1 MTTTLKLD
9 SFVNSPMPIVWLA
22 LEVPI
27 ASTGFQS
34 FDVLMK
40 YIWFQMDWNSVP
52 VLQMN
57 KFMCFWYSAIE
68 AELEDAIPIIKTSV
82 GGCSGVGRFCIGK
95 VFFFKLLYRN
105 EYCRSCGVFDKR
117 SRQIICLIFFL
128 YNCLIQ
134 KPTM

>member
-1 MTTTLKLD
+1 LTTTLKLD

-95 VFFFKLLYRN
+95 VFFLNFYILMSIAEVVGFLIK
-105 EYCRSCGVFDKR
+105 GVDK
-117 SRQIICLIFFL
+117 
-128 YNCLIQ
+128 
-134 KPTM
+134 